1 MFKKQSILKVFSSLY
16 LLHFFLLHF
25 IFFTFIN
32 CHAPQAHTFFKLTP
46 TLDIIVKS
54 LPYY

>member
-16 LLHFFLLHF
+16 LLHF

-54 LPYY
+54 LPNY